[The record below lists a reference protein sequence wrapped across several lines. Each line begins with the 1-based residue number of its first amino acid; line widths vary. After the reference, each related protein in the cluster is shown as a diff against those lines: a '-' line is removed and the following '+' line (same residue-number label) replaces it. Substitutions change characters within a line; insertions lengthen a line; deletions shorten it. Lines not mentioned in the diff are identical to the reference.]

1 MTDEN
6 KKKPTTDTPIE
17 TYDSTS
23 IQVLEGL
30 EAVRKRPAM
39 YVGDTSH
46 RGLHRCI
53 FEVVE
58 NSVDE
63 AYNRVDCDL
72 IQVKINLNSSVM
84 IEDNGRGIPVDI
96 HAEEGISALEV
107 ILTKLHAGG
116 KFDKGTYK
124 VSGGLHGVGV
134 SCVNALSE
142 WLEVEVYRDGKIYK
156 QTFSRGEKASELK
169 TIGKTDKRGTRITFK
184 IDRDIFDDSEIS
196 YDTVSKRLRELS
208 FLMGKN
214 NLRITLEDER
224 KEKKEEFHYPGGI
237 ESFIELLNKNKNPIH
252 NEIVYINREN
262 DHGTFEIALQYND
275 GYREDVYSFVNSI
288 NTVEGGTHLSG
299 FRAALT
305 RTLNNYAR
313 RDNIVKPNEKMPSG
327 DDFREGLAAIVSIQI
342 PDPQFESQTKI
353 KLGNRD
359 IQGVV
364 ETLVGEELSRI
375 LEEKPVIAK
384 AIVQKALV
392 AMRARDA
399 ARKQRELV
407 RRKGALASGNLPGKL
422 ADCQNKD
429 RETTELF
436 LVEGDSAGGSA
447 KQARDRRFQAILP
460 LRGKILNVE
469 KARIDKMLNHQEIR
483 TIITALGTGI
493 STDEFDIN
501 KMRYGKVIIMTDA
514 DVDGSHI
521 RTLLLTFF
529 YRQMPELVK
538 EGKIY
543 IAAPP
548 LYKVKKK
555 KKEKYVHSEKGLRNT
570 MIELSMADATLTS
583 SKDKREFAG
592 EDLLGLIKDLMDL
605 EEFSSHITKERR
617 GLDFDEYLKLRNSEG
632 DALPLFRVVS
642 KSGEEKY
649 FNSIEK
655 LDAFFEEEAA
665 KKGEELLI
673 GSEVSING
681 KDFVVHEFYEYMDIE
696 KAFLKVKN
704 RGFSWTDYC
713 RTNGGDKKFL
723 FLVGGEEKE
732 CSNLREALT
741 IALKASQKDT
751 VIQRYKGL
759 GEMNP
764 DQLWES
770 TMNPELRTLW
780 EVKMEDDVE
789 ADKIFTILMGPGVE
803 QRREFIEKHA
813 LEVKN
818 LDI

>member
-1 MTDEN
+1 MNDQN
-6 KKKPTTDTPIE
+6 KKEETALQ
-17 TYDSTS
+17 TYDSSS
-23 IQVLEGL
+23 IKVLEGL

-39 YVGDTSH
+39 YIGDTSH

-63 AYNRVDCDL
+63 AYNRGECDL
-72 IQVKINLNSSVM
+72 IQVKLLLDGSVM
-84 IEDNGRGIPVDI
+84 VEDNGRGIPVDL
-96 HAEEGISALEV
+96 HKEEGISALEV

-116 KFDKGTYK
+116 KFDKGSYK

-142 WLEVEVYRDGKIYK
+142 RLEVEVYRDGNIYS
-156 QTFSRGEKASELK
+156 QTYSKGEKTSEIR
-169 TIGKTDKRGTRITFK
+169 TIGKTDKKGTRITFK
-184 IDRDIFDDSEIS
+184 PDREIFEDTELS
-196 YDTVSKRLRELS
+196 YDTVYKRLRELS
-208 FLMGKN
+208 FLMGKH
-214 NLRITLEDER
+214 NLRIALEDER
-224 KEKKEEFHYPGGI
+224 KEKKEEFYFPGGL
-237 ESFIELLNKNKNPIH
+237 ESFVELLNKNKTIIH
-252 NEIVYINREN
+252 KDIIYFHREN
-262 DHGTFEIALQYND
+262 DHGIFEIALQYND
-275 GYREDVYSFVNSI
+275 GYREDVYAFVNSI

-313 RDNIVKPNEKMPSG
+313 KETLVKPNEKMPGG
-327 DDFREGLAAIVSIQI
+327 DDFREGLAAIISLQI

-359 IQGVV
+359 IQGIV
-364 ETLVGEELSRI
+364 ETLVGEELNRI
-375 LEEKPVIAK
+375 LEENPTIAK

-422 ADCQNKD
+422 ADCQSKD
-429 RETTELF
+429 RISTEIF

-483 TIITALGTGI
+483 TIISALGTGI
-493 STDEFDIN
+493 SSDDFEID

-538 EGKIY
+538 QGRIF

-548 LYKVKKK
+548 LYKVRKK
-555 KKEKYVHSEKGLRNT
+555 KKEKYVHSEKGLRTT
-570 MIELSMADATLTS
+570 MIEVAMAGAS
-583 SKDKREFAG
+583 
-592 EDLLGLIKDLMDL
+592 LLCTGTEKELASEELFGLIQDLISL
-605 EEFSSHITKERR
+605 EDFSSYVTKERR
-617 GLDFDEYLKLRNSEG
+617 GLDFEDYLKLRNGES
-632 DALPLFRVVS
+632 DALPLFRVLS
-642 KSGEEKY
+642 KTGEEI
-649 FNSIEK
+649 FFPSLEK
-655 LDAFFEEEAA
+655 LDLFLEDQEK
-665 KKGEELLI
+665 KKGSELLI
-673 GSEVSING
+673 GSEGKIDD
-681 KDFVVHEFYEYMDIE
+681 KDFVVFEFYENLDIE
-696 KAFLKVKN
+696 KAFLRIKE
-704 RGFSWTDYC
+704 RGFSWDEYC
-713 RTNGGDKKFL
+713 GDSGALPFVLKVGDREHPCSSLRSLLQVALDTSKKD
-723 FLVGGEEKE
+723 V
-732 CSNLREALT
+732 
-741 IALKASQKDT
+741 D
-751 VIQRYKGL
+751 IQRYKGL

-770 TMNPELRTLW
+770 TMDPELRTLY
-780 EVKMEDDVE
+780 EVKMEDEVE
-789 ADKIFTILMGPGVE
+789 ADNIFTVLMGPGVE
-803 QRREFIEKHA
+803 QRREFIENHA
-813 LEVKN
+813 MDVKN
-818 LDI
+818 LDV